1 MVSELV
7 ERKQKKKKIRMKK
20 NHTISLQHSFCLAH
34 AFMVW
39 QYLNLSQALSS
50 YCDLVL
56 ICRFLKNLSVDPFL
70 EY

>member
-7 ERKQKKKKIRMKK
+7 ERKKIRMKK

-50 YCDLVL
+50 NCDLVL
-56 ICRFLKNLSVDPFL
+56 ICRF
-70 EY
+70 